1 MCASE
6 APKYRKR
13 LGDRPPAGAPSSAL
27 DAPGPVSLRVS
38 LGDMDLRDAFHVTL
52 PEDCARLTVGGLL
65 DSVFGEDCTTRQ
77 SIFGALDVAANPDLP
92 DMYRELLDVAR
103 LWRDGRCELRIYA
116 NNGPRVEPS
125 RPVEDHLGHSPGGAA
140 VLDLVLE
147 QTFEPLAWFARQGGD
162 ADEMLGWMRAC
173 VLLYFMDKHGFELSP
188 GPDDEQDRRLLP
200 IAEELHGRGLVTPPA
215 DGEAFAITEEGR
227 AYLGE
232 LIAET
237 EDYVDRY
244 DVFGSVRVDEEAEI
258 AEFGARGGL
267 DLRAQVYEDEGLD
280 PLRVVFLLRLY
291 DGALDESLARW
302 REDIHEASFYD
313 GLLRPALD
321 RDEVDAAALDWVID
335 AGLTQVEE
343 AAEQERE
350 RLAARD
356 ALRRALD

>member
-1 MCASE
+1 
-6 APKYRKR
+6 
-13 LGDRPPAGAPSSAL
+13 
-27 DAPGPVSLRVS
+27 
-38 LGDMDLRDAFHVTL
+38 MDLRDAFHVTL

-162 ADEMLGWMRAC
+162 SGEMLRWMRAC